1 MSRTAIVIGGGIG
14 GLAAAIA
21 LKQAGFEVEVFEQA
35 PALAEV
41 GSGLSLWRNALA
53 ALDRLGVL
61 GALRA
66 LGVSGQ
72 EGRVYR
78 PDGRLLTRMKA
89 ESRDGDPAGGM
100 ILLLHRAE
108 LHGVLLDA
116 AGRDRVRVGTRC
128 VGIAQD
134 DRGATARFADGREAR
149 GDLLIGADGLHS
161 VVRDALAGPAPP
173 RYAGY
178 TVYRGIA
185 AFDPA
190 RLVPGETWGRGL
202 RIGRWAMTGGRSYWY
217 ASHAVPEG
225 QGEPPLGRKS
235 GLLELFRGWHAPI
248 EELLGATDEP
258 AILRND
264 IYDRPPL
271 ARWSV
276 GRATLLGD
284 AAHPMTPD
292 LGQGACQAIEDA
304 VILAGALRASDD
316 IPAGLRTYESRR
328 IPRTSRIVAT
338 AHQIGQMARWSNPL
352 ACRLRDALMASP
364 LAARM
369 QSKQMEWV
377 TAPQV

>member
-1 MSRTAIVIGGGIG
+1 MTRKAILIGGGIG

-21 LKQAGFEVEVFEQA
+21 LKRAGFEVEVFEQA
-35 PALAEV
+35 AELAEV

-61 GALRA
+61 DRLRA
-66 LGVSGQ
+66 LGVAGQ
-72 EGRVYR
+72 DGGVYR
-78 PDGRLLTRMKA
+78 PDGRLLSRMKA
-89 ESRDGDPAGGM
+89 SEPGGGPSGGM

-108 LHGVLLDA
+108 LHRVLLEA
-116 AGRDRVRVGTRC
+116 AGREVVRVGARC
-128 VGIAQD
+128 VGLDQD

-149 GDLLIGADGLHS
+149 GDVLIGADGLRS
-161 VVRDALAGPAPP
+161 IIRKALVDPSPP

-178 TVYRGIA
+178 AVYRGIA

-190 RLVPGETWGRGL
+190 RLIPGEAWGRGL
-202 RIGRWAMTGGRSYWY
+202 RIGQWAMTGGRSYWY

-225 QGEPPLGRKS
+225 QGDPPSGRKAA
-235 GLLELFRGWHAPI
+235 LLELFRGWHAPI
-248 EELLGATDEP
+248 GELIGATEES
-258 AILRND
+258 AILRTD
-264 IYDRPPL
+264 IFDRPALPH
-271 ARWSV
+271 WSV

-304 VILAGALRASDD
+304 VILADALRESEDIPAALRA
-316 IPAGLRTYESRR
+316 YESRR
-328 IPRTSRIVAT
+328 IPRTSRVVTT
-338 AHQIGQMARWSNPL
+338 ARSIGQMARWSNPL
-352 ACRLRDALMASP
+352 ACRFRDALMGSS

-369 QSKQMEWV
+369 QARQMEWV